1 MVYILVLVVVN
12 MAVYISENTSNYI
25 YNKFCII
32 EYKLYSSS
40 WFFKKL
46 NSKRQP

>member
-25 YNKFCII
+25 TSFV
-32 EYKLYSSS
+32 L
-40 WFFKKL
+40 L
-46 NSKRQP
+46 NINYIPVVDFSKN